1 MENPMLEKLKNPK
14 YAFFFFL
21 RMIGASISSAS
32 SIGSFS
38 EGELINGLLWITL
51 CVQFLFDGETFSQ
64 SFKLNRNFF
73 VGIIL
78 LLLIV
83 VNLREIT
90 DLINWKS

>member
-38 EGELINGLLWITL
+38 QGELIGGLLWIIL
-51 CVQFLFDGETFSQ
+51 CVQFLFDGETFRQ
-64 SFKLNRNFF
+64 SFKLNRNVF

-78 LLLIV
+78 SLLIV
-83 VNLREIT
+83 TNLNEII
-90 DLINWKS
+90 DLIG